1 MPIRVVNNKK
11 NKSIVY
17 GDLNMGDSFKPLNSN
32 DLYIVV
38 PPSSTHA
45 QAANFNCVY
54 VEGGYV
60 RWLDDDDAVVPVNAT
75 LTVE

>member
-1 MPIRVVNNKK
+1 MPIRVANK
-11 NKSIVY
+11 NKNKNIVY
-17 GDLNMGDSFKPLNSN
+17 GDLNMGDSFKPLNRD

-45 QAANFNCVY
+45 EAMNFNCVC
-54 VEGGYV
+54 VQGGYPE
-60 RWLDDDDAVVPVNAT
+60 WLDDDEEVIPVDAT